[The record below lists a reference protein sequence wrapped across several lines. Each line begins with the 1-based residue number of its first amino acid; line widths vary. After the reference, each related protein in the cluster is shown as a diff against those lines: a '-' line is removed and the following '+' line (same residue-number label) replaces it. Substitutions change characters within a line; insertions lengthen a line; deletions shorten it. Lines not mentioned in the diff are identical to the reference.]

1 MVQSGFRRSPSPR
14 SPRRRAGAAST
25 RIVHRQLWEATTDRI
40 RDEILSGHLPV
51 GTKLNELD
59 LADRYGVSRVPVREA
74 LRALAR
80 SGVVVFVPRKGAFV
94 STPVDSDYEE
104 VYLARDAI
112 ETAGIRVAI
121 TRVTDGDIRRLRCVL
136 RQMEHSYGAG
146 DFELAWAFDL
156 QFHRRILEIAANGR
170 LLDFFD
176 QLANVT
182 LLLHHH
188 AYRESGI
195 AVPPPED
202 LHRALVDAIGSR
214 DEDGAVEAIDRH
226 FGYAKDQ
233 PFKAGSHR

>member
-1 MVQSGFRRSPSPR
+1 M
-14 SPRRRAGAAST
+14 
-25 RIVHRQLWEATTDRI
+25 HRQLWETTADRI
-40 RDEILSGHLPV
+40 RDEILNGDLPV

-80 SGVVVFVPRKGAFV
+80 SGVVAFVPRKGAYV

-112 ETAGIRVAI
+112 ESAGIRVAI
-121 TRVTDGDIRRLRCVL
+121 TRVTDDDVRRLRGVL
-136 RQMEHSYGAG
+136 HQMEHAYATA

-156 QFHRRILEIAANGR
+156 QFHRLVLEIAANGR
-170 LLDFFD
+170 LLEFFD

-188 AYRESGI
+188 AFRESGT
-195 AVPPPED
+195 ATPPPEH
-202 LHRALVDAIGSR
+202 LHRDLVDAIEAR
-214 DEDGAVEAIDRH
+214 NEDLAVDAIDRH

-233 PFKAGSHR
+233 PFTSGSRR